1 MQDMDRRDFDER
13 RAAGLQTRRE
23 VIGAERTDLTM
34 ASLDDFNRPLNDLLN
49 TYCFN
54 DIWNRPGLPRHSR
67 SLLCIAMLSALN
79 RSPELRVH
87 LNAALNNG
95 VSRDEIQ
102 EVLLQ
107 VGVYCGV
114 PAAVEGFRL
123 AREVFEQR
131 DRAATGPAG

>member
-1 MQDMDRRDFDER
+1 
-13 RAAGLQTRRE
+13 
-23 VIGAERTDLTM
+23 M

-131 DRAATGPAG
+131 DRAAAGPAV